1 MISEVRKFF
10 KEKYYK
16 GNSKN
21 ISVVKFTFIE
31 MIKFAD
37 AYNNYK
43 NTFDI
48 KINDVKYKTELHLIH
63 KAICIYFKCDLITPF
78 NRSRKTPS
86 IKTRQWFHYMARYL
100 NPEYEVSLRHI
111 GNYYSDVTKKP
122 YDHASVLNSV
132 KKITGYIERYAED
145 YKIRTELE
153 SLINELKQ
161 KEINKL
167 ELDRLKSLETPI
179 TMLQKS
185 EETLLIM

>member
-1 MISEVRKFF
+1 MKSEVRKFF
-10 KEKYYK
+10 KEEYYQGK
-16 GNSKN
+16 LKDISK
-21 ISVVKFTFIE
+21 IKFTFSE
-31 MIKFAD
+31 MIDFTHTYNEYKNKFDVKIEAI
-37 AYNNYK
+37 NYK
-43 NTFDI
+43 TDLYI
-48 KINDVKYKTELHLIH
+48 IH
-63 KAICIYFKCDLITPF
+63 KAICMFFKCDLITPF

-86 IKTRQWFHYMARYL
+86 IKTRQWFHYMSRYL